1 MDASIINEP
10 SSGYG
15 SEQERA
21 AGVRLVV
28 LNLPEDEGEG
38 LGFRLTRTL
47 WDPYPWVR
55 EVTAGSRADSAG
67 LRTGDCLL
75 QADGKDLLGMP
86 VGQVAGLI
94 RGDGT
99 GGGVTLLVWNCG
111 VDPKDDPE
119 LLWSCGGG
127 SRGEKSRRALAGVIK
142 ALSCC
147 VCAAT
152 ATKALTCA
160 RSHLYCEACWSRL
173 ERCALC
179 RENLPSKDSPYSRN
193 LVAEQV
199 FEAIAIEYEIKDTI
213 RRTSKCASA
222 YTSPDRSPNI
232 SPTTSRK
239 GLYQLSMMNRNRRN
253 LQYNEKF
260 ASDPNIHRSLNHND
274 LNRQILQQTSNP
286 TKMAESL
293 NAGSTSSSCSCQ
305 TQNNLHRLDNN
316 TDTPLKESIPQIF
329 VENTE
334 RDNNN
339 LTMNRNNI
347 IQHKLVTKLRQACSM
362 ADLQNTA
369 VSACSLSKSLNNINL
384 GNKCCSNGNHS
395 SSLENFKSNCI
406 SGADPP
412 VYVLAAPQPIYLVT
426 CDHAKN

>member
-1 MDASIINEP
+1 MEACINEP
-10 SSGYG
+10 CSSGD
-15 SEQERA
+15 EQRS
-21 AGVRLVV
+21 AGVRVVV

-55 EVTAGSRADSAG
+55 EVTAGARADLAG
-67 LRTGDCLL
+67 LRAGDCLL
-75 QADGKDLLGMP
+75 QADGRDLLGMP

-111 VDPKDDPE
+111 VDPNDDPE

-127 SRGEKSRRALAGVIK
+127 SRGEKSRRALAGVLK

-160 RSHLYCEACWSRL
+160 RSHLYCEPCWSRL

-199 FEAIAIEYEIKDTI
+199 FEAIATEYEIKDTN
-213 RRTSKCASA
+213 RRTSKCVSA
-222 YTSPDRSPNI
+222 YTSPERSPNI
-232 SPTTSRK
+232 SPTTSRR
-239 GLYQLSMMNRNRRN
+239 GQYQLSMMNRSKRN
-253 LQYNEKF
+253 IQSNDKF
-260 ASDPNIHRSLNHND
+260 PSDPNIHRTLSNKHSTLPTIPTKSVDYLSAGNIGNVNCNCHNRLNSDGSQQQINMP
-274 LNRQILQQTSNP
+274 QILV
-286 TKMAESL
+286 E
-293 NAGSTSSSCSCQ
+293 
-305 TQNNLHRLDNN
+305 
-316 TDTPLKESIPQIF
+316 DTE
-329 VENTE
+329 V
-334 RDNNN
+334 DNNN
-339 LTMNRNNI
+339 CTINCNKT

-362 ADLQNTA
+362 ADLQNTP
-369 VSACSLSKSLNNINL
+369 VSTCSLSKSLNNVSL
-384 GNKCCSNGNHS
+384 GNQCCSNGGHS
-395 SSLENFKSNCI
+395 NSLENFKSNCI
-406 SGADPP
+406 AACDPP
-412 VYVLAAPQPIYLVT
+412 VYVLAGASANLPFGLRSY
-426 CDHAKN
+426 

>member
-1 MDASIINEP
+1 MLGPSQCRCLGITPMDENIAEP
-10 SSGYG
+10 SGETS
-15 SEQERA
+15 SEERS

-28 LNLPEDEGEG
+28 LNLPEDEGDG

-55 EVTAGSRADSAG
+55 EVTPGARADLAG
-67 LRTGDCLL
+67 LKTGDCLL
-75 QADGKDLLGMP
+75 QVDGRDLLGMP

-99 GGGVTLLVWNCG
+99 GGGVSLLVWNCG

-179 RENLPSKDSPYSRN
+179 RENLPSKESPYSRN
-193 LVAEQV
+193 LVAEQ
-199 FEAIAIEYEIKDTI
+199 
-213 RRTSKCASA
+213 
-222 YTSPDRSPNI
+222 
-232 SPTTSRK
+232 
-239 GLYQLSMMNRNRRN
+239 
-253 LQYNEKF
+253 
-260 ASDPNIHRSLNHND
+260 
-274 LNRQILQQTSNP
+274 
-286 TKMAESL
+286 
-293 NAGSTSSSCSCQ
+293 
-305 TQNNLHRLDNN
+305 
-316 TDTPLKESIPQIF
+316 
-329 VENTE
+329 
-334 RDNNN
+334 
-339 LTMNRNNI
+339 
-347 IQHKLVTKLRQACSM
+347 HKLVAKLRQACSL

-369 VSACSLSKSLNNINL
+369 TSACTLSKSLNNISI
-384 GNKCCSNGNHS
+384 GNQCCSSGSNSN
-395 SSLENFKSNCI
+395 SLDNVRSNYVPAC
-406 SGADPP
+406 DPP
-412 VYVLAAPQPIYLVT
+412 VYVLAAPPPIYKWDWRMPVMPREQKVASKQQQDEVIQPVDINHFWHDST
-426 CDHAKN
+426 SCKKHRRNKHAAHEEQLRAIREERGAWT

>member
-1 MDASIINEP
+1 MDACINEP
-10 SSGYG
+10 CTSGD
-15 SEQERA
+15 EQRS
-21 AGVRLVV
+21 AGVRVVV

-55 EVTAGSRADSAG
+55 DVKSGARADLAG
-67 LRTGDCLL
+67 LRAGDCLL

-111 VDPKDDPE
+111 VDPNDDPE

-160 RSHLYCEACWSRL
+160 RSHLYCEVCWTRL

-199 FEAIAIEYEIKDTI
+199 FEAIATEYELKDTI
-213 RRTSKCASA
+213 RRTSKCTSA
-222 YTSPDRSPNI
+222 YTSPERSPNI
-232 SPTTSRK
+232 SPTTTRR
-239 GLYQLSMMNRNRRN
+239 GQYQLSMMNKSKRNIQN
-253 LQYNEKF
+253 NDKF
-260 ASDPNIHRSLNHND
+260 PSDPNIHRTLSNKHA
-274 LNRQILQQTSNP
+274 ITPNP
-286 TKMAESL
+286 TKTVDYLS
-293 NAGSTSSSCSCQ
+293 AGNIGNVNCNC
-305 TQNNLHRLDNN
+305 HRLNNDANQGNVSQILVEDADNSTIN
-316 TDTPLKESIPQIF
+316 CNKA
-329 VENTE
+329 
-334 RDNNN
+334 
-339 LTMNRNNI
+339 
-347 IQHKLVTKLRQACSM
+347 IQHKLVANLRQACSM
-362 ADLQNTA
+362 ADLHTA
-369 VSACSLSKSLNNINL
+369 VSGCSLSKSLNNVSI
-384 GNKCCSNGNHS
+384 GNQCCNNGGHSN
-395 SSLENFKSNCI
+395 SLDNFKSNCI
-406 SGADPP
+406 ATCDPP
-412 VYVLAAPQPIYLVT
+412 VYVLAAPQPIYPLA
-426 CDHAKN
+426 CDHVKN